1 MIKDQ
6 KLFDLSFLE
15 EMDGNNFIAEVLTLF
30 IRETEEDLAEMKLAC
45 DRGAFD
51 TVCNLAHKL
60 KGSTGMIQA
69 NTLWMFLQQ
78 IEDLASSDKK
88 AEVADHVLKASLEF
102 DRLKAALQQFLKEL
116 QDWPGAKQQ

>member
-45 DRGAFD
+45 DTGAFD
-51 TVCNLAHKL
+51 TVCEIAHKL

-69 NTLWMFLQQ
+69 NTLWTLLEQ
-78 IEDLASSDKK
+78 IEELAKSSDSRVQ
-88 AEVADHVLKASLEF
+88 VADHVLKASLEF
-102 DRLKAALQQFLKEL
+102 DRFRRTRSHHESRARDSPA
-116 QDWPGAKQQ
+116 

>member
-30 IRETEEDLAEMKLAC
+30 IRETEEDLAAMKLAC
-45 DRGAFD
+45 DTGAFD
-51 TVCNLAHKL
+51 TVCEIAHKL

-69 NTLWMFLQQ
+69 NTLWTLLEQ
-78 IEDLASSDKK
+78 IEELAKSSDSRVQ
-88 AEVADHVLKASLEF
+88 VADHVLKASLEF
-102 DRLKAALQQFLKEL
+102 DRLKTALQQFLKEL
-116 QDWPGAKQQ
+116 QDWPGAK